1 MPYSKQHKSQ
11 SRERIL
17 ASAIA
22 LFSRHGYDNVTLDA
36 VMAHAG
42 MTRGAFYNHFD
53 SKQKLYAE
61 GMKSAVSKNPI
72 SHDAPEGIDAS
83 EHLQR
88 FLNGYLSQAHL
99 HESDTPC
106 PMAFMVTDVANHE
119 PEVRET
125 YTHIFKGFSE
135 RLATLMEGDDA
146 DRPQRGQALA
156 ALLIGGVAVCRAF
169 NEPKLVEEVL
179 AACQAMAVTV
189 IKAE

>member
-1 MPYSKQHKSQ
+1 MPYSKQHKNQ

-17 ASAIA
+17 ASAIS
-22 LFSRHGYDNVTLDA
+22 LFSRRGYDNVTLDA

-53 SKQKLYAE
+53 SKQQLYAE
-61 GMKSAVSKNPI
+61 GMKSGVLKNPI
-72 SHDAPEGIDAS
+72 GKGATEGVDAN

-88 FLNGYLSQAHL
+88 FMQSYLSQAHL
-99 HESDTPC
+99 KESNTPC

-135 RLATLMEGDDA
+135 RLATLMEGDAADA
-146 DRPQRGQALA
+146 PQRSQALA

-169 NEPKLVEEVL
+169 NEPKLVDEVL
-179 AACQAMAVTV
+179 AACQAMAATV
-189 IKAE
+189 IKAK